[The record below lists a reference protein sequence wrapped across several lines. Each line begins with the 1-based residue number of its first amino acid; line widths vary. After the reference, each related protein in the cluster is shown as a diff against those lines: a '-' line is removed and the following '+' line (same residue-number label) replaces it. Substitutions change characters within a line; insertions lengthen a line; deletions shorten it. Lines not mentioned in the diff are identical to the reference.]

1 MARLAAPARPRSVGL
16 PTRARPARFRLPAPD
31 SAPRACPLTAMA
43 PLRFSAN
50 VSWLFPEL
58 PGLPARLR
66 AAGSSGFEAAEVAW
80 PYSESP
86 EALAR
91 AAREAGLRLVLI
103 NTPPGAPRGRTGAAV
118 GGGGDGERRER

>member
-1 MARLAAPARPRSVGL
+1 
-16 PTRARPARFRLPAPD
+16 
-31 SAPRACPLTAMA
+31 MA

-80 PYSESP
+80 PYVEPP

-91 AAREAGLRLVLI
+91 AAQEAGLQLVLI
-103 NTPPGAPRGRTGAAV
+103 NTPPGAPWAQAREVGAGRLSG
-118 GGGGDGERRER
+118 R

>member
-1 MARLAAPARPRSVGL
+1 
-16 PTRARPARFRLPAPD
+16 
-31 SAPRACPLTAMA
+31 MA

-118 GGGGDGERRER
+118 GGRGGRRGGTGSAGDASRS